1 MIHQLLELANKRE
14 ELEDVLWGHLSAE
27 LAPEV
32 VKYQGRQQQR
42 PQHAV
47 PVTVAEITTILSA
60 AVKDKPVS
68 QVISYTVTIY
78 NNTYFH
84 TGFDFFERRYKLHIQ
99 ER

>member
-1 MIHQLLELANKRE
+1 MANKRE
-14 ELEDVLWGHLSAE
+14 KLEDVLWGHLSAE

-68 QVISYTVTIY
+68 QVIPCIVTIY
-78 NNTYFH
+78 NIITYFH
-84 TGFDFFERRYKLHIQ
+84 TGFDFFERRYKLHVQ
-99 ER
+99 ERGCC

>member
-1 MIHQLLELANKRE
+1 MELANKRE

-27 LAPEV
+27 LALEV

-68 QVISYTVTIY
+68 QVIPCTVTIY
-78 NNTYFH
+78 NITYLH
-84 TGFDFFERRYKLHIQ
+84 TGFDFFERRYKLHVQ

>member
-1 MIHQLLELANKRE
+1 MLELANKRE

-32 VKYQGRQQQR
+32 VKYQGRQQLR

-47 PVTVAEITTILSA
+47 PVTVAEITTILSE
-60 AVKDKPVS
+60 DKPIS
-68 QVISYTVTIY
+68 QVIPCTVTTFNI
-78 NNTYFH
+78 TYFH
-84 TGFDFFERRYKLHIQ
+84 TGFAFFERRYKLHIQ